1 VSALATLAR
10 ATLERPPDQRAIQFE
25 GQWTSW
31 GELQALTRRALSYF
45 EAVELDRSESVVIVV
60 RNTPAVFALL
70 LACFGR
76 SQNVRTLYPFLSTK
90 ALIAKLDELKA
101 AVVCIPEVDLTEPLK
116 ASMRANDRLCISYS
130 ERGISQE
137 HAPTQPL
144 LGSSHSGSP
153 FIEIQT
159 SGTTGAPKHFRV
171 SYTLIENFMLG
182 PEVVE
187 HAESGEPFDCAEV
200 RPELLFFPIGNITG
214 LHTSVAPLI
223 KGVPIVLLPKFDLD
237 AWLDYVRTYRP
248 ERAGIPPA
256 AMQALLDRNI
266 PQADLASLQSMG
278 SGAAPLSAELHEAFE
293 ERYGIHIH
301 LAYGATEFGG
311 PVCAMTPALRA
322 EFGDA
327 KRFSIGR
334 PFPGFSMRILDSESG
349 RELEDNELGVLEV
362 ISPRIGDSWIRT
374 SDLARRDEDGCYT
387 LHGRADSALFRGG
400 FKVIPDQVEAVL
412 AAHPAIHAV
421 CIVGVPDSRLG
432 QVPACAYTRKSDHR
446 DSSAEDFE
454 QALAAFVRE
463 KMPATH
469 VPVYWREL
477 DSLPLTASFKISR
490 ADVAA
495 LF

>member
-1 VSALATLAR
+1 VSVLAALAR
-10 ATLERPPDQRAIQFE
+10 ATLERSPEQRAIQFE
-25 GQWTSW
+25 GRWTRW
-31 GELQALTRRALSYF
+31 GDLQALTRNALLYF
-45 EAVELDRSESVVIVV
+45 DSVELDRSRPVVIVV
-60 RNTPAVFALL
+60 RNTPAVFAIL
-70 LACFGR
+70 LACFAR
-76 SQNVRTLYPFLSTK
+76 TQNVQTLYPFLSPT
-90 ALIAKLDELKA
+90 ALLAKLDELKA

-130 ERGISQE
+130 ECGISQE

-144 LGSSHSGSP
+144 VGSTHSGAP

-159 SGTTGAPKHFRV
+159 SGTTGAPKHFSV
-171 SYTLIENFMLG
+171 PYTLIENFMLG
-182 PEVVE
+182 PEVLE
-187 HAESGEPFDCAEV
+187 HAESGEPFDCAEA

-223 KGVPIVLLPKFDLD
+223 RGVPIVLLPKFDLD
-237 AWLDYVRTYRP
+237 AWLDYVRSYRP

-266 PQADLASLQSMG
+266 PKADLASLQSMG

-293 ERYGIHIH
+293 KRYGIHIH

-334 PFPGFSMRILDSESG
+334 PFPGFSLRIVDPESG
-349 RELEDNELGVLEV
+349 LELERNQLGVLEV
-362 ISPRIGDSWIRT
+362 ISPRIGADWIRT
-374 SDLARRDEDGCYT
+374 SDLASCDQDGCYT

-432 QVPACAYTRKSDHR
+432 QVPACAYSRKPDQR
-446 DSSAEDFE
+446 GLSAEDFE
-454 QALAAFVRE
+454 QVLADLVRE

-469 VPVYWREL
+469 VPVHWREL

-490 ADVAA
+490 ADVMA